1 MAVAAL
7 VLGIIA
13 VVLCFVVIL
22 NWILAI
28 LAIIFGAV
36 GMSKANKIGGKGKG
50 MATAGL
56 ALGVIGAILGVVIVV
71 WAMQQMKRAR
81 RFGNITMPDTR
92 TVAEM
97 TMPAPDR
104 LAA

>member
-13 VVLCFVVIL
+13 VVLCFVVVL

-71 WAMQQMKRAR
+71 WAMQ
-81 RFGNITMPDTR
+81 
-92 TVAEM
+92 
-97 TMPAPDR
+97 
-104 LAA
+104 